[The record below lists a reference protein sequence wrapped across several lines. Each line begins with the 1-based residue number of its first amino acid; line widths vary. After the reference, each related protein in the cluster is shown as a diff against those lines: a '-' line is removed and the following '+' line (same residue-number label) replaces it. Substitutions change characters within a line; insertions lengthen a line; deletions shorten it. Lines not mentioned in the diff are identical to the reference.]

1 MKYSIG
7 TRGSRLAIAQ
17 ANMVCNA
24 LKRAYPK
31 DEFELR
37 IVKTTGDLI
46 LDKPLHELGDKGVF
60 VKEIEELLLSGEI
73 QIGAHSMK
81 DMPSEPA
88 CGLMFT
94 KAWKREDPRDIL
106 ALREK
111 TSLMDL
117 PKGAKIGTGSRRR
130 AIQLLKLRPDLNIVG
145 IRGNVETRLR
155 KMEEEGLD
163 GIALAAAGLHRLG
176 LQDKITQYLETRQVI
191 PAPAQGIL
199 ALEIREGDEELL
211 SMLDAFCDPDTVRAV
226 EAERGFL
233 QEIGGDCHLPVGAV
247 FLPQKNGEDS
257 LHVMFGRETGAA
269 AYACVSGQNPEA
281 LAKQAACQIRQKL
294 AGTVYLVGAGPGDP
308 DLITVKGRLAIR
320 NADCIIYDRL
330 ASEELLKEAKAGCEL
345 IYAGKED
352 RRHTMGQEE
361 IQRLLVKKSMEY
373 QAVVRLKGGDPFV
386 FGRGGEEALYL
397 KEHGVAF
404 EVIPGISS
412 SIAGPAAAGI
422 PITHRGKSLGFHAVT
437 AHDRKDALADIDF
450 KAMAKGGETCV
461 FLMGLS
467 KIEEIAKRLLLEGMP
482 KETPAAVISCATMP
496 QQNVCVADLE
506 HIAEKARRA
515 KLASPAVIVVGETVS
530 LHRELDMS
538 GQRPLTGKRYL
549 VPKIGSAPTR
559 LKELLQKQGA
569 SVDEIQAGE
578 IAYLDRNWD
587 AETFREVDWLIFGS
601 KHGVEAFFSGI
612 QKSGVDI
619 RSLFACKIAAVGAK
633 TAGALRAHGIF
644 ADLVPKEFHSD
655 ALAEELRA
663 RLSGGERV
671 CYLRAKEVD
680 SQLKDALGGVCEFQE
695 IAVYENRPVAAGHFK
710 QISYADYDGAF
721 FTCASLA
728 KRLTAALG
736 NNFGA
741 CKAYSIGPKTAACL
755 KECGAPKPFE
765 AEEASYESLAGLVIG
780 TD

>member
-199 ALEIREGDEELL
+199 ALEIREGDEALL

-233 QEIGGDCHLPVGAV
+233 QEIGGNCHVPVGAV

-308 DLITVKGRLAIR
+308 DLITVKGRL
-320 NADCIIYDRL
+320 Y
-330 ASEELLKEAKAGCEL
+330 
-345 IYAGKED
+345 
-352 RRHTMGQEE
+352 
-361 IQRLLVKKSMEY
+361 
-373 QAVVRLKGGDPFV
+373 KGNYT
-386 FGRGGEEALYL
+386 LWL
-397 KEHGVAF
+397 
-404 EVIPGISS
+404 SS
-412 SIAGPAAAGI
+412 
-422 PITHRGKSLGFHAVT
+422 
-437 AHDRKDALADIDF
+437 
-450 KAMAKGGETCV
+450 
-461 FLMGLS
+461 
-467 KIEEIAKRLLLEGMP
+467 
-482 KETPAAVISCATMP
+482 
-496 QQNVCVADLE
+496 
-506 HIAEKARRA
+506 
-515 KLASPAVIVVGETVS
+515 
-530 LHRELDMS
+530 
-538 GQRPLTGKRYL
+538 
-549 VPKIGSAPTR
+549 
-559 LKELLQKQGA
+559 
-569 SVDEIQAGE
+569 
-578 IAYLDRNWD
+578 
-587 AETFREVDWLIFGS
+587 
-601 KHGVEAFFSGI
+601 
-612 QKSGVDI
+612 
-619 RSLFACKIAAVGAK
+619 
-633 TAGALRAHGIF
+633 
-644 ADLVPKEFHSD
+644 
-655 ALAEELRA
+655 
-663 RLSGGERV
+663 
-671 CYLRAKEVD
+671 
-680 SQLKDALGGVCEFQE
+680 
-695 IAVYENRPVAAGHFK
+695 
-710 QISYADYDGAF
+710 
-721 FTCASLA
+721 
-728 KRLTAALG
+728 
-736 NNFGA
+736 
-741 CKAYSIGPKTAACL
+741 
-755 KECGAPKPFE
+755 
-765 AEEASYESLAGLVIG
+765 
-780 TD
+780 